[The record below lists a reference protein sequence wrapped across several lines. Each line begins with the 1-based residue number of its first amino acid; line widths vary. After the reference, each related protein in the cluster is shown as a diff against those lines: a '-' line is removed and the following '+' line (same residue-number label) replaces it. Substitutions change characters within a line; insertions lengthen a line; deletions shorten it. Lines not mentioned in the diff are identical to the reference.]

1 MELTQAVAD
10 LKGPVYM
17 VWDSIGYD
25 AEELCDGDNECAVEM
40 CIDAGRLTMYAN
52 DAAAVFCVEPSA
64 HWNPLGVTLMLYGLM
79 KLPFSSNTHKFPF
92 ALNVNLPAE
101 VKNPDVKSPCVTCGN
116 IN

>member
-40 CIDAGRLTMYAN
+40 CIDANRLTMFAN
-52 DAAAVFCVEPSA
+52 DAAEQVLRTAVD
-64 HWNPLGVTLMLYGLM
+64 
-79 KLPFSSNTHKFPF
+79 THGYKAVLQ
-92 ALNVNLPAE
+92 ALSKAIILV
-101 VKNPDVKSPCVTCGN
+101 
-116 IN
+116 